1 MGKKLNS
8 FKTISEYI
16 NKEDFSVSRLF
27 SEDAMAKLLKYS
39 ILLIT
44 MFFISQYI
52 NKFDVFKG
60 LPSFALPEEFP
71 EIFSQII
78 PVASIKKPQKQSTAD
93 LIAKIQ
99 NNQLQEIQKIW
110 AELGIKSDLFKKSN
124 PALKES
130 FNLELPSGDSQLY
143 VYLIADEQLNDWQYL
158 FFNIKN
164 RVWNLYGYLDL
175 PGQASSEPISRM
187 VTIEDRSWLVI
198 TSRTDS
204 PNLPGMY
211 QDRWYDLQDN
221 HLRESLRY
229 HLYQDQT
236 EPNFIKRYSAN
247 IVETGVAA
255 GSYYIDL
262 NTKIAFLNSRTSQS
276 DLDAAFSV
284 SRKVRYLWDNSGQT
298 FRNHS
303 HRQED
308 ELHNYGA
315 DEILIHNYFQIG
327 NLAVNGTPSQR
338 GQIKQFVQLCGNI
351 PEKRE
356 ILKYLAR

>member
-1 MGKKLNS
+1 M
-8 FKTISEYI
+8 T
-16 NKEDFSVSRLF
+16 
-27 SEDAMAKLLKYS
+27 KLLKYS
-39 ILLIT
+39 ILLIM
-44 MFFISQYI
+44 MFLISQHI
-52 NKFDVFKG
+52 NKIDIFKD
-60 LPSFALPEEFP
+60 LPSLALPGKNPNIFP
-71 EIFSQII
+71 QIT
-78 PVASIKKPQKQSTAD
+78 PVAPINKPQKQSTAD

-99 NNQLQEIQKIW
+99 NNDLQEIQKIW
-110 AELGIKSDLFKKSN
+110 AGLGIKSDLFKKGT

-130 FNLELPSGDSQLY
+130 FNIELLSGKGPLY

-175 PGQASSEPISRM
+175 PDQASSEPVPRT
-187 VTIEDRSWLVI
+187 VTIEDRKWLVI
-198 TSRTDS
+198 TSRIDS
-204 PNLPGMY
+204 PDLPGMY
-211 QDRWYDLQDN
+211 QDRWYDLQAD

-229 HLYQDQT
+229 YLYQDQT
-236 EPNFIKRYSAN
+236 KANFIKRYSAN
-247 IVETGVAA
+247 ILETGVIA

-262 NTKIAFLNSRTSQS
+262 NTKIAFLNSQTSQS

-284 SRKVRYLWDNSGQT
+284 SRKVRYLWDNTGQT

-303 HRQED
+303 YSHED
-308 ELHNYGA
+308 ELYKYGA

>member
-1 MGKKLNS
+1 
-8 FKTISEYI
+8 
-16 NKEDFSVSRLF
+16 
-27 SEDAMAKLLKYS
+27 MAKLLKYS

-44 MFFISQYI
+44 MFFISQHI
-52 NKFDVFKG
+52 NKIDVFKG
-60 LPSFALPEEFP
+60 LPSIAFPEEFP
-71 EIFSQII
+71 KLFSKIA
-78 PVASIKKPQKQSTAD
+78 PATSIKKPQKQSTAD

-99 NNQLQEIQKIW
+99 NNELQEIQKIW

-124 PALKES
+124 PTLKES
-130 FNLELPSGDSQLY
+130 FILELPSGDGPLY

-198 TSRTDS
+198 TSRINS

-211 QDRWYDLQDN
+211 QDSWYDLQAD
-221 HLRESLRY
+221 HLWESLRY

-236 EPNFIKRYSAN
+236 ETNFIKRYSAN

-255 GSYYIDL
+255 GSYYVDL
-262 NTKIAFLNSRTSQS
+262 NTKIAFLNSQTSQLN
-276 DLDAAFSV
+276 LDAAFSI
-284 SRKVRYLWDNSGQT
+284 SRKVRYLWDNTGQT

-303 HRQED
+303 YNQED

-327 NLAVNGTPSQR
+327 NLAVNGTHSQR
-338 GQIKQFVQLCGNI
+338 SQIKHFVKLCGNI